1 MYIRVIEIEISI
13 ISKRRCGERIDK
25 VIPEGEVTVG
35 FYREVHK
42 LYGTPNIF

>member
-1 MYIRVIEIEISI
+1 MYIRVSEIEISI

-25 VIPEGEVTVG
+25 VIREGEVTVE
-35 FYREVHK
+35 FCREAHK